1 LTTCLTMISQ
11 SYSQTNS
18 NDCIVPCA
26 TLKNAVKTK
35 YELER
40 AEMRISILRD
50 SVKKMDK
57 IIFEQDTI
65 ISNKNGEISNLKEKV
80 KYTDSISVQNK
91 VRGDF
96 YKSEYDGQVRSKW
109 IAIIIGSV
117 TTVCSLIFF

>member
-1 LTTCLTMISQ
+1 MISQ

-18 NDCIVPCA
+18 SDCIVPCA

-40 AEMRISILRD
+40 TETKVSILRD
-50 SVKKMDK
+50 SIKIMNK

-65 ISNKNGEISNLKEKV
+65 ISNKNGIIFNLNQKV
-80 KYTDSISVQNK
+80 RYTDSISAQHK
-91 VRGDF
+91 VRGEF
-96 YKSEYDGQVRSKW
+96 YKSKYDGQVRTKW
-109 IAIIIGSV
+109 LAIIIGSV

>member
-1 LTTCLTMISQ
+1 MISQ

-18 NDCIVPCA
+18 NDCIVPCV

-50 SVKKMDK
+50 SVKNMNK

-65 ISNKNGEISNLKEKV
+65 ISNKNGEIFNLNEKV
-80 KYTDSISVQNK
+80 RYTDSISTQNK
-91 VRGDF
+91 VRAEF
-96 YKSEYDGQVRSKW
+96 YKSEYNGQVRTKW